1 MTDLIHS
8 RKNRLLLLLQ
18 LLLDIA
24 LIVMLLP
31 PPPQSPQG
39 IVFITLDEGVNH
51 TLYRVDVASGEMTA
65 LSIDRAYQFAL
76 SADGTMLAYS
86 GSDGQGARIYI
97 TPLDGFNPQ
106 PMSSGY
112 NDTDPQWSPDGRAI
126 IFTRWRSPH
135 SAVFIIDLETGE
147 EQQLTP
153 YGNDLEAEWSP
164 DGERIIFTTSRDGFQ
179 ELYTM
184 LPDGTGLQRLTVNE
198 QQNDLQASFSPDGTR
213 IAYMTNYSVG
223 DGTGEIWLM
232 DAEGSNQLPLTQ
244 NNVDDRLPVWSP
256 DSSMIAFITT
266 DSDRTGTDIYLY
278 DVAAG
283 EARQLTREP
292 GYDYNPQWSSDGRWL
307 VYIGQG
313 EQSGGLYRIRRDG
326 SQRQLILE
334 YDTNRI
340 RDFLWIP

>member
-1 MTDLIHS
+1 MIDLIHS
-8 RKNRLLLLLQ
+8 RKNRMFLLLQ

-24 LIVMLLP
+24 LIIMLLP

-39 IVFITLDEGVNH
+39 MLYITLDEGTTH
-51 TLYRVDVASGEMTA
+51 TMYQLDVEQGTITSM
-65 LSIDRAYQFAL
+65 SIDRAYDFTL
-76 SADGTMLAYS
+76 SPDGTTLAYS
-86 GSDGQGARIYI
+86 GSDGSNALIHVM
-97 TPLDGFNPQ
+97 TLDDFIPQ
-106 PMSSGY
+106 PVSSGPF
-112 NDTDPQWSPDGRAI
+112 DSDPQWSPDGRAI
-126 IFTRWRSPH
+126 IFTRTRSPH

-164 DGERIIFTTSRDGFQ
+164 DGSRIIFTTSRDGFQ

-184 LPDGTGLQRLTVNE
+184 LPDGTGLQRLTINE
-198 QQNDLQASFSPDGTR
+198 QQNDLQATFSPDGTR

-232 DAEGSNQLPLTQ
+232 NADGSNQQPLTQ

-266 DSDRTGTDIYLY
+266 DSDRSGTNIYLY
-278 DVAAG
+278 DVGTG
-283 EARQLTREP
+283 EQRQLTREP
-292 GYDYNPQWSSDGRWL
+292 GYDHRPQWSPDGRWL

-313 EQSGGLYRIRRDG
+313 EQGGGLYRIRPDG

-334 YDTNRI
+334 YATNRI